1 MKGIYLFIFLI
12 SAITLN
18 SQAIYENSVDY
29 PVYDGDDLGVIW
41 KVNEVNINVWSPTA
55 TDVSFQLYKAGNG
68 GNPLKVIALKKQIK
82 GNWTYKLAG
91 NWEGY
96 YYTFKIKYKNT
107 WLNEVPDPYAKAVGV
122 NGNRGMIVNLEN
134 TNPDLWAFDK
144 SPELKYQTDA
154 VIYELH
160 VRDASI
166 HPQSGIVNKGK
177 FLGLTEVGT
186 KSPMGLPTGLDY
198 IKNLGVTHVHLLPSF
213 DFKSL
218 DESLLTP
225 QYNWGYDPK
234 NYNVPE
240 GSYATNPFDGKVRI
254 NEFKKLIQSFH
265 SNNIGVIL
273 DVVYNHTG
281 DTENSI
287 FNQLVPNYYYRQNNE
302 GGFSNASACGN
313 ETASERPMFRKFMI
327 ESLLY
332 WVNEY
337 HIDGFRFDLMG
348 IHDLKTMELIRDTL
362 IKVKPDILLYGE
374 GWTAGGSPLP
384 DNKRAIKS
392 NIQTLTGI
400 AAFSDEIRDGLKGH
414 VFTPSEKGFI
424 SGKHDLAESVRFGIV
439 GGVFHPQ
446 INYNKVNY
454 TKAPWAVEPNQT
466 VVYTSCH
473 DNHTLWDRL
482 EIANPTVSVQDRT
495 SMQKLAIGI
504 VLTSQGISFLH
515 AGCEFLR
522 TKNGVENS
530 YESPDAINQMDWVR
544 KDANSMVTDY
554 VQKLIQLRKTHP
566 AFRLG
571 NAADIRQHITFSKDP
586 KEGLIEFSIEKA
598 PNEPW
603 KYIHIMINGT
613 DKDQNV
619 SFPYADWRTIV
630 DDQNVFLMPNGG
642 FKGRSAKIKPFSM
655 LILQCDEYLIEPNL
669 KE

>member
-1 MKGIYLFIFLI
+1 
-12 SAITLN
+12 
-18 SQAIYENSVDY
+18 
-29 PVYDGDDLGVIW
+29 
-41 KVNEVNINVWSPTA
+41 
-55 TDVSFQLYKAGNG
+55 
-68 GNPLKVIALKKQIK
+68 
-82 GNWTYKLAG
+82 
-91 NWEGY
+91 
-96 YYTFKIKYKNT
+96 
-107 WLNEVPDPYAKAVGV
+107 
-122 NGNRGMIVNLEN
+122 
-134 TNPDLWAFDK
+134 
-144 SPELKYQTDA
+144 
-154 VIYELH
+154 
-160 VRDASI
+160 
-166 HPQSGIVNKGK
+166 
-177 FLGLTEVGT
+177 
-186 KSPMGLPTGLDY
+186 
-198 IKNLGVTHVHLLPSF
+198 
-213 DFKSL
+213 
-218 DESLLTP
+218 
-225 QYNWGYDPK
+225 
-234 NYNVPE
+234 
-240 GSYATNPFDGKVRI
+240 
-254 NEFKKLIQSFH
+254 
-265 SNNIGVIL
+265 
-273 DVVYNHTG
+273 
-281 DTENSI
+281 
-287 FNQLVPNYYYRQNNE
+287 
-302 GGFSNASACGN
+302 
-313 ETASERPMFRKFMI
+313 
-327 ESLLY
+327 
-332 WVNEY
+332 
-337 HIDGFRFDLMG
+337 MG

-544 KDANSMVTDY
+544 KDANSMVMDY

-630 DDQNVFLMPNGG
+630 EDQNVFLMPNGG